1 MTEIKN
7 NTESVTAESST
18 QRWGFLRDVA
28 VFQVKLL
35 MDWVRDLLLS
45 PISLIAAL
53 LGVILHPDR
62 PGQYFY
68 EVLRLGKLSERWI
81 NLFGAGQ
88 SARGGVRVDR
98 GADELFA
105 RLEKIVVEQHAR
117 GGMTASAKSA
127 IDKAFD
133 AVHDQV
139 AKRRTSDDQDPSTAE
154 DVSSAR

>member
-1 MTEIKN
+1 MTEIKIDDEQSTPDN
-7 NTESVTAESST
+7 SAE
-18 QRWGFLRDVA
+18 RWGFLRDLA

-35 MDWVRDLLLS
+35 MDWIRDLLLS

-53 LGVILHPDR
+53 VGTILHKDE

-68 EVLRLGKLSERWI
+68 EVLRLGKQSERWI
-81 NLFGAGQ
+81 NLFGARRSGI
-88 SARGGVRVDR
+88 RVDR

-105 RLEKIVVEQHAR
+105 KLEKIVVEQHAR
-117 GGMTASAKSA
+117 GGMTASAKTA

-139 AKRRTSDDQDPSTAE
+139 AKRRPMGDDQPKQ
-154 DVSSAR
+154 